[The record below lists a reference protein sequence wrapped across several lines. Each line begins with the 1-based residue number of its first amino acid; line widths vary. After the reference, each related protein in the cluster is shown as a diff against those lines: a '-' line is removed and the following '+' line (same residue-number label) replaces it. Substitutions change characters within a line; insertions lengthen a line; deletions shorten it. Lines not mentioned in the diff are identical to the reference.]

1 MGSPIIDLMYFLT
14 SSPAYEVLEQSKDEL
29 VFTYYETLAVLLQR
43 LNYKK
48 SIPSLMELQ
57 VELLKHGALGKIDHH
72 EPVTDYL
79 LMLTL

>member
-14 SSPAYEVLEQSKDEL
+14 SSPAYDVLEQSKEEL

-48 SIPSLMELQ
+48 SIPSLMDLQ
-57 VELLKHGALGKIDHH
+57 VELLKHGALGNSDYH
-72 EPVTDYL
+72 EPFADYF
-79 LMLTL
+79 LTLTL